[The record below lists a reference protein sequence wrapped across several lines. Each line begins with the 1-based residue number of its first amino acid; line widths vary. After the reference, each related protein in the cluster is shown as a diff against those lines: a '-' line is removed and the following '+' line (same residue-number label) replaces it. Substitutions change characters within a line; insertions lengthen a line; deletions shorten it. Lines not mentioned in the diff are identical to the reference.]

1 MIIPHFYLT
10 VLKVGALHVGLPN
23 RSLFREKLESAFLTV
38 YYCAVGGVYD
48 KKESQPFVPIWMWS
62 GYFLVRA
69 SQVVLVVKNPPANAG
84 DIRNVSSIPGSGRSP
99 GGRAWQLTPVFLP
112 GESHGQRSLADYIV
126 HGVAQ
131 LDMTEATECACTLC
145 CNCLYFLYQ
154 GFPGS
159 SAGK

>member
-99 GGRAWQLTPVFLP
+99 GGRAWQLTPVLLP
-112 GESHGQRSLADYIV
+112 GESHGQRSLMGYSPWGHKELNTAK
-126 HGVAQ
+126 
-131 LDMTEATECACTLC
+131 ATEQAHSHR
-145 CNCLYFLYQ
+145 
-154 GFPGS
+154 PVP
-159 SAGK
+159 